1 MKKVILISLLLFTSI
16 PSLKSGTVIHNVGSH
31 YNINY
36 KNLYNKLLETGIM
49 FPDIAFAQALLES
62 GHFKS
67 SLFKRANNLFGMQY
81 PTKRETTAYGRTNGY
96 SKFVTWHHSVIDYK
110 LWQDSLFKR
119 KGKMNR
125 QQYLAYIDRW
135 YAEDGLYVNKVKNK
149 IKRYNYV
156 FQN

>member
-1 MKKVILISLLLFTSI
+1 MKKIILITALFFIGI
-16 PSLKSGTVIHNVGSH
+16 PKLKSGNVVTEIND
-31 YNINY
+31 YYKINY
-36 KNLYNKLLETGIM
+36 KNLYNKLLDTGVL

-67 SLFKRANNLFGMQY
+67 PLFKRANNLFGMQY

-96 SKFVTWHHSVIDYK
+96 SKFITWHHSVIDYK

-125 QQYLAYIDRW
+125 KQYLAYIDRW
-135 YAEDGLYVNKVKNK
+135 YAEDGLYIDKVKNK
-149 IKRYNYV
+149 IKRYSYV